1 MSTTSAVSGTAAM
14 ATAPPAANITAAANW
29 VGAIARSANAVAPK
43 FWLCASDQVP
53 NPAEATAAH
62 MHSTPAISMGSQYEP
77 GRRPA
82 HRAPRDVGV
91 VVSAGGTRSS
101 AAGAGPA
108 PWPAGSARAA
118 GSLWVPVRAGR
129 AGPPVWAGRAVP
141 AGPSRAPGRPEP
153 PPAPER
159 PAPR

>member
-43 FWLCASDQVP
+43 FRLWASDQVP

-77 GRRPA
+77 GHRPA
-82 HRAPRDVGV
+82 HPAPCRRCRPLVLQEREVRQRGQARHHGQQ
-91 VVSAGGTRSS
+91 AGGALR
-101 AAGAGPA
+101 
-108 PWPAGSARAA
+108 
-118 GSLWVPVRAGR
+118 VRHGC
-129 AGPPVWAGRAVP
+129 
-141 AGPSRAPGRPEP
+141 
-153 PPAPER
+153 
-159 PAPR
+159 